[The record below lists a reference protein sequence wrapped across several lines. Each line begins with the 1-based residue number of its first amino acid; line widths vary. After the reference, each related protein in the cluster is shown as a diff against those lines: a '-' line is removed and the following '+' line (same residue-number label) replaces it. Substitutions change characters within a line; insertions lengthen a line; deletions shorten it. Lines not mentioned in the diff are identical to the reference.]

1 MAIRHQSFV
10 VTRCPSCGRAHEYK
24 LQISTTDPAAEA
36 AHPVIVNRPSPVH
49 ETPVLMFAGVGQAD
63 ATAWDV
69 LFDCPTSNRPYTQ
82 RVELPDDLGTVT
94 GASSQLQHSRDDQE
108 SSAKAIANN
117 QSGDQ
122 DATDTEYSDWI
133 KNSAAT
139 ARDFG
144 KTMVATASGSVPIYF
159 AVLKYLGFDRVG
171 QAWNQ
176 LTVIPPFLLLASVI
190 LFALAL
196 RPSLLDVTREQFQE
210 VRRRRLQ
217 RLNKYIL
224 AGTFL
229 FCVSMIA
236 STTLF
241 AVLMLGGV

>member
-1 MAIRHQSFV
+1 
-10 VTRCPSCGRAHEYK
+10 
-24 LQISTTDPAAEA
+24 
-36 AHPVIVNRPSPVH
+36 
-49 ETPVLMFAGVGQAD
+49 
-63 ATAWDV
+63 
-69 LFDCPTSNRPYTQ
+69 
-82 RVELPDDLGTVT
+82 
-94 GASSQLQHSRDDQE
+94 
-108 SSAKAIANN
+108 
-117 QSGDQ
+117 
-122 DATDTEYSDWI
+122 
-133 KNSAAT
+133 
-139 ARDFG
+139 
-144 KTMVATASGSVPIYF
+144 
-159 AVLKYLGFDRVG
+159 
-171 QAWNQ
+171 
-176 LTVIPPFLLLASVI
+176 VI